1 MKLQS
6 QATQRFK
13 RRELQRLRR
22 LSRPPRAFPELRW
35 ALMGLLL
42 GLSLVL
48 LYRLP

>member
-6 QATQRFK
+6 QTTQRFE

-22 LSRPPRAFPELRW
+22 LARPPRSFPTLRW
-35 ALMGLLL
+35 AFMGLLF
-42 GLSLVL
+42 GAALVL